1 MPLVEVFSAL
11 PLPTGLC
18 HPRPIDSIGA
28 SSGDGPILDAGTWP
42 WLLPNACPPAIR
54 ATVSSS
60 FIAMRVKVM
69 RMSRA
74 EPIGSPL
81 A

>member
-1 MPLVEVFSAL
+1 MS
-11 PLPTGLC
+11 
-18 HPRPIDSIGA
+18 
-28 SSGDGPILDAGTWP
+28 DAGTWP
-42 WLLPNACPPAIR
+42 WLLPKSWPPAIS

-60 FIAMRVKVM
+60 FIAIRVNVM

-74 EPIGSPL
+74 EPIGSPF